1 MMVRSHT
8 LTLVIFCDPTVT
20 TEATTKAE
28 IVKLFLMALF
38 MQRHIFAKLHT
49 YTDTHKLLE
58 SKLRERE
65 KKIALQKK
73 NRTNKH

>member
-1 MMVRSHT
+1 MVRSHT

-58 SKLRERE
+58 SKLRER
-65 KKIALQKK
+65 KKLHCTKK